1 MYIFKVTTQTDSTIK
16 ASYVVA
22 NVKEKNLNHLLM
34 VSLLS
39 NVWKAC
45 NLSWLKK
52 DSSKTSLSQQ
62 NIARHTEETG
72 KSIEKKL
79 ESKVAIFKPYVSVI
93 HERIDMTQF
102 AVFVRGVENKY
113 VTVNMASLM
122 PLIDMTSWLFLYT
135 LRLNKNK

>member
-1 MYIFKVTTQTDSTIK
+1 
-16 ASYVVA
+16 
-22 NVKEKNLNHLLM
+22 M

-113 VTVNMASLM
+113 VTVKMASLM

-135 LRLNKNK
+135 LCLNKKINK